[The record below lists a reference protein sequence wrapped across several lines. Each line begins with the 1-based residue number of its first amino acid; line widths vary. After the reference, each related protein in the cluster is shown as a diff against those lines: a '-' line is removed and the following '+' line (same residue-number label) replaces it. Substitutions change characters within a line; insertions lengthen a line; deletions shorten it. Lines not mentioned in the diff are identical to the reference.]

1 MSLPPIVPRRVVVTG
16 LGVVTPIGSTKSAFW
31 DSLVNGRGGI
41 GRITRIDAS
50 QFPAQIA
57 GEVQDFDPSDYFNR
71 KDARHMDPYCQFAVA
86 SGIQAVNDSGL
97 NFDNIDPERAGVI
110 LGSGIGG
117 LHSYETQHEIFLKRG
132 PKKISPFFIPMLIA
146 DIAAGHLSIQYNL
159 QGPNYATTSACAT
172 SAHAI
177 GCAMKAI
184 RYNDADIIIAGGG
197 EAPITDMGLGGFC
210 SIKALSTNNDN
221 PETACRPFD
230 LHRDGFIMSE
240 GAGAVILEDL
250 DHAINRGATI
260 YGEIAGVGF
269 TGDAFHITA
278 PRESGSGAARAM
290 KIAINDALILP
301 EEIDYI
307 NAHGTSTQL
316 NDQGETRAIKTT
328 FGEHAHNLAISSTK
342 SMHGH
347 LLGAAGAVEVIA
359 SLLAMQNNIVPP
371 TINYET
377 EDPNCDLT
385 YTPNKAV
392 SREINAVISN
402 NFGFGG
408 HNASLV
414 IKRYQ

>member
-1 MSLPPIVPRRVVVTG
+1 
-16 LGVVTPIGSTKSAFW
+16 
-31 DSLVNGRGGI
+31 
-41 GRITRIDAS
+41 
-50 QFPAQIA
+50 
-57 GEVQDFDPSDYFNR
+57 
-71 KDARHMDPYCQFAVA
+71 
-86 SGIQAVNDSGL
+86 
-97 NFDNIDPERAGVI
+97 
-110 LGSGIGG
+110 
-117 LHSYETQHEIFLKRG
+117 
-132 PKKISPFFIPMLIA
+132 
-146 DIAAGHLSIQYNL
+146 
-159 QGPNYATTSACAT
+159 
-172 SAHAI
+172 
-177 GCAMKAI
+177 
-184 RYNDADIIIAGGG
+184 
-197 EAPITDMGLGGFC
+197 
-210 SIKALSTNNDN
+210 
-221 PETACRPFD
+221 
-230 LHRDGFIMSE
+230 MSE

-377 EDPNCDLT
+377 EDPNCDIT